1 MVCFT
6 RRPNGETTEKRI
18 WNRSIKELNQL
29 LKQESKF
36 EYYKQNPTKLDKIR
50 QFRHKGTEQQMAEE
64 SEQVW
69 KSRNFE
75 FHEFQKSEN
84 FEQDQIK
91 KFERFKKLEN
101 LQKVI

>member
-1 MVCFT
+1 MT
-6 RRPNGETTEKRI
+6 
-18 WNRSIKELNQL
+18 
-29 LKQESKF
+29 
-36 EYYKQNPTKLDKIR
+36 
-50 QFRHKGTEQQMAEE
+50 EE

-75 FHEFQKSEN
+75 FHEEFQKSEN

-91 KFERFKKLEN
+91 KFERLEN

>member
-1 MVCFT
+1 
-6 RRPNGETTEKRI
+6 
-18 WNRSIKELNQL
+18 
-29 LKQESKF
+29 
-36 EYYKQNPTKLDKIR
+36 
-50 QFRHKGTEQQMAEE
+50 MAEE